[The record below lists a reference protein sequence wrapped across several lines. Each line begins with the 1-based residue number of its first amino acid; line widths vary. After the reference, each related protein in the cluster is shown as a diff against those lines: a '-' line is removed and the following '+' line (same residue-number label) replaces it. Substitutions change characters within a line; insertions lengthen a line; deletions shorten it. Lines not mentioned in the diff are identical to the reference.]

1 MKSSSNL
8 FPVTL
13 LRAEKYDDINEDIYL
28 LKHNRDADKSVQ
40 IALTHLSFA
49 ADSTHGAGRT
59 PVVFNH
65 GSFSNRSFWYSNK
78 GIGLARFLL
87 DEGFDVWLLEQRGH
101 GFSPRNDQYHQ
112 NDSEHYVLDI
122 QAVNDFLLE
131 QTEHKPVWLGHS
143 LGGILIASAVACD
156 ILNADNCAGFALIGA
171 QPLLKRW
178 YTWVPFATQ
187 ITQVTTSLK
196 KELSGRSLKI
206 GPENEPAGVINE
218 YLRRQRPFARWRF
231 KRSKQNLLLL
241 WKQNHDLPLLT
252 VCGKKDKPHPVR
264 HCRKLSQ
271 LYGGEDKTVLEL
283 SSKAGFSKNYG
294 HVDMI
299 VSKDAAQEVWPAIS
313 DWLKTLTN
321 PLTTNNPK
329 G

>member
-112 NDSEHYVLDI
+112 NDSEHYIIDFK
-122 QAVNDFLLE
+122 AVNDFLLE
-131 QTEHKPVWLGHS
+131 QTEEKPIWIGHS
-143 LGGILIASAVACD
+143 LGGIIIASAVACNE
-156 ILNADNCAGFALIGA
+156 LNSDNCLGFALIGA

-178 YTWVPFATQ
+178 YTWVPFATLLTR
-187 ITQVTTSLK
+187 ITTYIK
-196 KELSGRSLKI
+196 KELSGRALKI
-206 GPENEPAGVINE
+206 GPENEPHGVINE

-231 KRSKQNLLLL
+231 KRGQQNLMPL
-241 WKQNHDLPLLT
+241 WKQANDLPLLT
-252 VCGKKDKPHPVR
+252 VCGKKDKPHPVKL
-264 HCRKLSQ
+264 CRKFNQ
-271 LYGGEDKTVLEL
+271 LYGGENKHIIELGNKT
-283 SSKAGFSKNYG
+283 GFSKNYG